1 MARGNPENGG
11 EKMRVLRIAH
21 SSLTPALRHRERAM
35 ARCYP
40 DVDLEVVTT
49 ERWLEAEMMVDAA
62 PDDLFPVRTA
72 RTYLSKHIQ
81 LFAYDPRPIVE
92 ALTRHRPHLIDL
104 GHEPYSL
111 ASAEL
116 LTLFSWFAP
125 KVPIVMQ
132 VNQNINHKYPPPF
145 RWFEQR
151 AFRRVAGA
159 YACSETVVEV
169 LRAKGF
175 TKAAPIVPFGVNTEE
190 FRPRPA
196 DRKQSAGRPL
206 TIGFVGR
213 MLPGKGLNVLAA
225 ALEKLKQE
233 EWRLLVIG
241 DGSEREGFEQ
251 RLAAAG
257 LSKRATFTGAINF
270 DLMPEYFHQMDL
282 LVLPTETT
290 KRIREQFG
298 RVLVEAMASGV
309 PVIGS
314 TCGAIPE
321 VIGNAGLVFTESDP
335 DALAH
340 ALRRMLSDEGLRERL
355 VAAGH
360 EQVKQYSWDRVA
372 DKTYEL
378 YRQVLRAREKRSL
391 NGGALATSHLV
402 ALGCMMMNFLE
413 MVA

>member
-1 MARGNPENGG
+1 MKVQHKNGA

-40 DVDLEVVTT
+40 NVDLEVVTT
-49 ERWLEAEMMVDAA
+49 ERWREAEMMVPAA

-81 LFAYDPRPIVE
+81 LFAYDPRPLIK
-92 ALTRHRPHLIDL
+92 ALKSHRPHLIDL
-104 GHEPYSL
+104 GHEAYSV
-111 ASAEL
+111 ACAEV
-116 LTLFSWFAP
+116 LTLSRWFAP
-125 KVPIVMQ
+125 NVPIVMQ
-132 VNQNINHKYPPPF
+132 ANQNINHKYPPPF
-145 RWFEQR
+145 NWLEQR
-151 AFRRVAGA
+151 AFRKATAA

-175 TKAAPIVPFGVNTEE
+175 TKPAPIVPFGVDTET
-190 FRPRPA
+190 FRPRPVGSKRS
-196 DRKQSAGRPL
+196 DGRL

-225 ALEKLKQE
+225 ALEKLKSE
-233 EWRLLVIG
+233 EWRLLVVG
-241 DGSEREGFEQ
+241 DGSEREEFEQ

-257 LSKRATFTGAINF
+257 LSDRATFTGAVKF
-270 DLMPEYFHQMDL
+270 DLVPDYFHQMDM

-298 RVLVEAMASGV
+298 RVLVEAMASGI

-321 VIGNAGLVFTESDP
+321 VIGEAGLVFTEGDP
-335 DALAH
+335 DALAD
-340 ALRRMLSDEGLRERL
+340 ALRRVLSHEELREGL
-355 VAAGH
+355 VVAGH

-378 YRQVLRAREKRSL
+378 YRQVLETREATAL
-391 NGGALATSHLV
+391 NGALATAQLV
-402 ALGCMMMNFLE
+402 TLGCVMMSVVDL
-413 MVA
+413 VV